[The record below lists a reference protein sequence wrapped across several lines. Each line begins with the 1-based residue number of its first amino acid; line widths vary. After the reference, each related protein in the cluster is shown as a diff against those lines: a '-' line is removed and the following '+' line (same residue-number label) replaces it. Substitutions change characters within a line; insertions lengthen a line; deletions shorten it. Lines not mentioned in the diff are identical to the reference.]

1 LKRSS
6 SPVLFTPMRLT
17 LAHALLG
24 ARPAHIDGACPGSCP
39 SSPPCQLMPCSC
51 GSWLLASSSPPYSC
65 GSSPAGAS
73 PEVWRKMHFCARRH
87 PGHHL
92 PGSFLLLLAQ
102 LRIFM
107 TMRQAVAILK
117 NLVVHCLEVIFYL
130 RSTVYM
136 GEEIIQRSKGMF
148 SSRK

>member
-1 LKRSS
+1 
-6 SPVLFTPMRLT
+6 
-17 LAHALLG
+17 
-24 ARPAHIDGACPGSCP
+24 
-39 SSPPCQLMPCSC
+39 
-51 GSWLLASSSPPYSC
+51 
-65 GSSPAGAS
+65 
-73 PEVWRKMHFCARRH
+73 
-87 PGHHL
+87 
-92 PGSFLLLLAQ
+92 
-102 LRIFM
+102 M